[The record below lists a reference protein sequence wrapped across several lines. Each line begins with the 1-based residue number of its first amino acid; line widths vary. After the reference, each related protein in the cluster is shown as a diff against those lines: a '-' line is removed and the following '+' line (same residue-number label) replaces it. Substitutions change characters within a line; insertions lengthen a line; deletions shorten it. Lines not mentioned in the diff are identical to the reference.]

1 MHITFDSKYL
11 VFPASAHAQQKRL
24 FFRRG
29 GRLVYDF
36 VMPLDYQ
43 TPDYVFYLNVERFRG
58 QTMEI
63 TCSADMDLEL
73 RTSDTGLPAQDA
85 YDGKY
90 RPLAHFTAK
99 RGWLNDPNGLVYYRG
114 KYLMFYQHNPVGCT
128 WENMHWGLAVSDDL
142 MHWEERE
149 IALYPDEEGT
159 MFSGSAIV
167 DHRNVTGLKRGG
179 HDPILLFYTS
189 AGSTSETTKGKPFTQ
204 CLAYST
210 DGGQTFVKSQ
220 HDPLIGQIVGGN
232 RDPKV
237 FYHAPTDSYVMVF
250 YLEGQEFALYT
261 SKDLL
266 DWQPMQRLTVPD
278 EMECPDLYPLA
289 VDGNA
294 ENEKWVFTGASD
306 RYLVGS
312 FDGRHFVPE
321 GTVKR
326 LNFGNTSYAA
336 QSWSGVPGGRRIRT
350 ASATAVIPG
359 MPFGSCMNIP
369 QEMALKTID
378 GEICLCARP
387 VEEIRNLYCGTR
399 EFQAAEITQEHPFI
413 CKTDGRCL
421 DLSLRIR
428 PRSDWR
434 LSLFGLTLEYR
445 PERGELVCQDQT
457 APVKLTEGVLELRMV
472 IDTVYAEIFAGRG
485 SVFMGMH
492 YIQDSNLNRLRM
504 EAFDARLEQLS
515 VSRLGEFW
523 H

>member
-1 MHITFDSKYL
+1 MYITFDSKYL
-11 VFPASAHAQQKRL
+11 VFPASAHAQQKRI
-24 FFRRG
+24 FFHMG
-29 GRLVYDF
+29 DRLVYDF

-43 TPDYVFYLNVERFRG
+43 EPDYLFYLNVERFRG
-58 QTMEI
+58 QTMDI
-63 TCSADMDLEL
+63 TCGSDMDLEI
-73 RTSDTGLPAQDA
+73 RKSDTGLPARYA

-142 MHWEERE
+142 THWEEQE
-149 IALYPDEEGT
+149 IALYPDEDGT

-167 DHRNVTGLKRGG
+167 DHRNITGLKRGG

-189 AGSTSETTKGKPFTQ
+189 AGSTSEASKNKPFTQ

-210 DGGQTFVKSQ
+210 DGGQTFIKY
-220 HDPLIGQIVGGN
+220 HRNPLISQIVGGN

-237 FYHAPTDSYVMVF
+237 FYHAPTDSYIMVF
-250 YLEGQEFALYT
+250 YLERHEFALYA
-261 SKDLL
+261 SKNLL
-266 DWQPMQRLTVPD
+266 DWKPTQRLAIPG

-312 FDGRHFVPE
+312 FDGRCFVPE
-321 GTVKR
+321 GNVKR

-336 QSWSGVPGGRRIRT
+336 QSWSAVPGGRRVRT

-359 MPFGSCMNIP
+359 MPFGGCMNIP
-369 QEMALKTID
+369 QEMALRTIG
-378 GEICLCARP
+378 GEVCLCAQP
-387 VEEIRNLYCGTR
+387 VEEIRNLYCGTQ
-399 EFQAAEITQEHPFI
+399 EFRKAEITREHPFV

-421 DLSLRIR
+421 DISLRIR
-428 PRSDWR
+428 SQGDWK
-434 LSLFGLTLEYR
+434 LSLFGLTLEYK
-445 PERGELVCQDQT
+445 PENGELVCQDKA
-457 APVKLTEGVLELRMV
+457 APVTLTNGVLELRMV
-472 IDTVYAEIFAGRG
+472 IDTVYAEIFVSQG
-485 SVFMGMH
+485 SAFMGMH
-492 YIQDSNLNRLRM
+492 YIQDSNLNRLRI
-504 EAFDARLEQLS
+504 EAVDAQLEQLS
-515 VSRLGEFW
+515 VSRLGQFW
-523 H
+523 L